1 MSRAFLNSRGWIASA
16 MLLATVVA
24 TGAGLAV
31 WKYTDITADEAAAA
45 TDRAYRPTTTSIG
58 TVLATRWIT
67 LRNELA
73 GTVSR
78 VQLISGQVVGA
89 GTVLV
94 ALDVSVEQAELQ
106 AQQAQAELAQ
116 TTLDRLANL

>member
-1 MSRAFLNSRGWIASA
+1 MSRGFLNSRGWIASA

-31 WKYTDITADEAAAA
+31 WKYTDITAEEAAAANQPEPMEAVTAAAA

-78 VQLISGQVVGA
+78 VQLISGPSKLIA
-89 GTVLV
+89 
-94 ALDVSVEQAELQ
+94 
-106 AQQAQAELAQ
+106 
-116 TTLDRLANL
+116 